1 MRLPEKIVDA
11 NVILRFFVRDNEE
24 QFLRAKAF
32 IQRLELGKEDVLM
45 TEIVFAEVVWVLNKV
60 YEVPRQEIADTF
72 SKVIGYRGIRTMLEK
87 EIFRESLRL
96 YAKHSLDIQD
106 VFLAV
111 LSKNKGCPII
121 TFDKHDFKNCIA
133 TSASH
138 KSI

>member
-1 MRLPEKIVDA
+1 MRPPEKIVDA

-32 IQRLELGKEDVLM
+32 IQRLELGKENVLM

-87 EIFRESLRL
+87 EIFQESLRL

-106 VFLAV
+106 AFLSV

-121 TFDKHDFKNCIA
+121 TFDKHDFKKLHCDF
-133 TSASH
+133 SEP
-138 KSI
+138 

>member
-11 NVILRFFVRDNEE
+11 NVILRFFVKDNEE

-87 EIFRESLRL
+87 EIFQESLRL

-106 VFLAV
+106 VFLSV

-121 TFDKHDFKNCIA
+121 TFDKHDFKKLHCDF
-133 TSASH
+133 SEP
-138 KSI
+138 

>member
-32 IQRLELGKEDVLM
+32 IQRLELGKENVLM

-72 SKVIGYRGIRTMLEK
+72 SKVIGYQGIRTMLEK
-87 EIFRESLRL
+87 EIFQESLRL

-121 TFDKHDFKNCIA
+121 TFDKHDFKKLHCDFGEP
-133 TSASH
+133 
-138 KSI
+138 

>member
-24 QFLRAKAF
+24 KFLRAKAF
-32 IQRLELGKEDVLM
+32 IQRLELRKEDVLM

-72 SKVIGYRGIRTMLEK
+72 SKVIGYQGIRTMLEK
-87 EIFRESLRL
+87 EIFQESLRL

-111 LSKNKGCPII
+111 LSKNKGRPII
-121 TFDKHDFKNCIA
+121 TFDKHDFKKLHCDF
-133 TSASH
+133 SEP
-138 KSI
+138 

>member
-87 EIFRESLRL
+87 EIFQESLRL

-106 VFLAV
+106 MFLAV

-121 TFDKHDFKNCIA
+121 TFDKYDFKKLHCDF
-133 TSASH
+133 SEP
-138 KSI
+138 

>member
-11 NVILRFFVRDNEE
+11 NVILRFFIRDNEE

-32 IQRLELGKEDVLM
+32 IQRLELGKENVLM
-45 TEIVFAEVVWVLNKV
+45 TEVVFAEVVWVLNKV

-87 EIFRESLRL
+87 EIFQESLRL

-121 TFDKHDFKNCIA
+121 TFDKHDFKKLHCDF
-133 TSASH
+133 SEP
-138 KSI
+138 

>member
-11 NVILRFFVRDNEE
+11 NVILRFFIRDNEE

-72 SKVIGYRGIRTMLEK
+72 SKVIGYKGIRTMLEK
-87 EIFRESLRL
+87 EIFQESLRL

-106 VFLAV
+106 VFLSV

-121 TFDKHDFKNCIA
+121 TFDKHDFKKLHCDF
-133 TSASH
+133 SEP
-138 KSI
+138 

>member
-32 IQRLELGKEDVLM
+32 IQRLELGKENVLM

-72 SKVIGYRGIRTMLEK
+72 SKVIGYQGTRTMLEK
-87 EIFRESLRL
+87 EIFQESLRL

-121 TFDKHDFKNCIA
+121 TFDKHDFKKLHCDFGEP
-133 TSASH
+133 
-138 KSI
+138 

>member
-32 IQRLELGKEDVLM
+32 IQRLELGKENVLM

-60 YEVPRQEIADTF
+60 YEVPRQKIADTF
-72 SKVIGYRGIRTMLEK
+72 SKVIGYQGIRTMLEK
-87 EIFRESLRL
+87 EIFQESLRL

-121 TFDKHDFKNCIA
+121 TFDKHDFKKLHCDF
-133 TSASH
+133 SEP
-138 KSI
+138 

>member
-32 IQRLELGKEDVLM
+32 IQRIELRKEDVLM

-72 SKVIGYRGIRTMLEK
+72 SKVIGYQGIRTMLEK
-87 EIFRESLRL
+87 EIFQESLRL

-121 TFDKHDFKNCIA
+121 TFDKHDFKKLHCDF
-133 TSASH
+133 SEP
-138 KSI
+138 

>member
-32 IQRLELGKEDVLM
+32 IQRLELGKENVLM

-87 EIFRESLRL
+87 EIFQESLRL

-121 TFDKHDFKNCIA
+121 TFDKHDFKKLHCDFGEP
-133 TSASH
+133 
-138 KSI
+138 

>member
-87 EIFRESLRL
+87 EIFQESLRL
-96 YAKHSLDIQD
+96 YAKYSLDIQD
-106 VFLAV
+106 VFLSV

-121 TFDKHDFKNCIA
+121 TFDKHDFKKLHCDF
-133 TSASH
+133 SEP
-138 KSI
+138 

>member
-121 TFDKHDFKNCIA
+121 TIDKHDFKKLHCDF
-133 TSASH
+133 SEP
-138 KSI
+138 

>member
-32 IQRLELGKEDVLM
+32 IQRLELGKENVLM

-72 SKVIGYRGIRTMLEK
+72 SKVIGYQGIRTMLEK

-121 TFDKHDFKNCIA
+121 TFDKHDFKKLHCDF
-133 TSASH
+133 SEP
-138 KSI
+138 

>member
-32 IQRLELGKEDVLM
+32 IQRLELGKENVLM

-72 SKVIGYRGIRTMLEK
+72 SKVIGYQGIRTMLEK
-87 EIFRESLRL
+87 EIFQESLRL

-121 TFDKHDFKNCIA
+121 TFDKHDFKKLHCDF
-133 TSASH
+133 SEP
-138 KSI
+138 

>member
-87 EIFRESLRL
+87 EIFQESLRL

-106 VFLAV
+106 MFLAV

-121 TFDKHDFKNCIA
+121 TFDKHDFKKLHCDF
-133 TSASH
+133 SEP
-138 KSI
+138 

>member
-32 IQRLELGKEDVLM
+32 IQRLELGKENVLM
-45 TEIVFAEVVWVLNKV
+45 AEIVFAEVVWVLNKV

-72 SKVIGYRGIRTMLEK
+72 SKVIGYQGIRTMLEK
-87 EIFRESLRL
+87 EIFQESLRL

-106 VFLAV
+106 AFLAV

-121 TFDKHDFKNCIA
+121 TFDKHDFKKLHCDF
-133 TSASH
+133 SEP
-138 KSI
+138 

>member
-72 SKVIGYRGIRTMLEK
+72 SKVIGYQGIRTMLEK
-87 EIFRESLRL
+87 EIFQESLRL

-121 TFDKHDFKNCIA
+121 TFDKHDFKKLHCDF
-133 TSASH
+133 SEP
-138 KSI
+138 

>member
-72 SKVIGYRGIRTMLEK
+72 SKVIGYQGIRTMLEK
-87 EIFRESLRL
+87 EIFQESLRL
-96 YAKHSLDIQD
+96 YAKYSLDIQD
-106 VFLAV
+106 VFLSV

-121 TFDKHDFKNCIA
+121 TFDKHDFKKLHCDF
-133 TSASH
+133 SEP
-138 KSI
+138 

>member
-32 IQRLELGKEDVLM
+32 IQRLELGKENVLM

-72 SKVIGYRGIRTMLEK
+72 SKVIGYKGIRTMLEK

-121 TFDKHDFKNCIA
+121 TFDKHDFKKLHCDF
-133 TSASH
+133 SEP
-138 KSI
+138 

>member
-1 MRLPEKIVDA
+1 VRLPEKIVDA
-11 NVILRFFVRDNEE
+11 NVILRFFIRDNEE

-32 IQRLELGKEDVLM
+32 IQRLELGKEHVLM

-87 EIFRESLRL
+87 EIFQESLRL

-106 VFLAV
+106 VFLSV
-111 LSKNKGCPII
+111 LSKNKGYPII
-121 TFDKHDFKNCIA
+121 TFDKHDFKKLHCDF
-133 TSASH
+133 SEP
-138 KSI
+138 

>member
-32 IQRLELGKEDVLM
+32 IQRLELGKENVLM

-72 SKVIGYRGIRTMLEK
+72 SKVIGYQGIRTMLEK
-87 EIFRESLRL
+87 EIFQESLRL
-96 YAKHSLDIQD
+96 YAKHSWDIQD
-106 VFLAV
+106 VFLSV

-121 TFDKHDFKNCIA
+121 TFDKHDFKKLHCDFGEP
-133 TSASH
+133 
-138 KSI
+138 

>member
-72 SKVIGYRGIRTMLEK
+72 SKVIGYQGIRTMLEK
-87 EIFRESLRL
+87 EIFQESLRL

-111 LSKNKGCPII
+111 LSKNKGRPII
-121 TFDKHDFKNCIA
+121 TFDKHDFKKLHCDF
-133 TSASH
+133 SEP
-138 KSI
+138 

>member
-24 QFLRAKAF
+24 KFLRAKAF
-32 IQRLELGKEDVLM
+32 IQRLELGKENVLM

-72 SKVIGYRGIRTMLEK
+72 SKVIGYQGIRTMLEK
-87 EIFRESLRL
+87 EIFQESLRL

-121 TFDKHDFKNCIA
+121 TFDKHDFKKLHCDF
-133 TSASH
+133 SEP
-138 KSI
+138 

>member
-32 IQRLELGKEDVLM
+32 IQRLELGKENVLM

-87 EIFRESLRL
+87 EIFQESLRL

-121 TFDKHDFKNCIA
+121 TFDKHDFKKLHCDF
-133 TSASH
+133 SEP
-138 KSI
+138 

>member
-11 NVILRFFVRDNEE
+11 NVILRFFIRDNEE

-45 TEIVFAEVVWVLNKV
+45 PEIVFAEVVWVLNKV
-60 YEVPRQEIADTF
+60 YGVPRQEITDIF

-87 EIFRESLRL
+87 GIFQESLRL
-96 YAKHSLDIQD
+96 YAKQSLDIQD

-111 LSKNKGCPII
+111 LSKNKRCPIV
-121 TFDKHDFKNCIA
+121 TFDKHDFKKLHCDF
-133 TSASH
+133 S
-138 KSI
+138 KP

>member
-11 NVILRFFVRDNEE
+11 NVILRFFIRDNEE

-32 IQRLELGKEDVLM
+32 IQRLELGKENVLM

-72 SKVIGYRGIRTMLEK
+72 SKVIGYQGIRTMLEK
-87 EIFRESLRL
+87 EIFQESLRL

-121 TFDKHDFKNCIA
+121 TFDKHDFKKLHCDFGEP
-133 TSASH
+133 
-138 KSI
+138 